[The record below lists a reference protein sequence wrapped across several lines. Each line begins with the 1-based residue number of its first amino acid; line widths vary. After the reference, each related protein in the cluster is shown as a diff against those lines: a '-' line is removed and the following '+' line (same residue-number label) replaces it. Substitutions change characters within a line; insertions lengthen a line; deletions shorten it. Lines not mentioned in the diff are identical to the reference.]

1 MEEKEDIYYVEI
13 PDNKRFK
20 GVYVNNNAILEQ
32 EDLDEE
38 LSSIKKELEP
48 LMFEIKKLNIDT
60 ELKKYLFKR
69 DFETYR
75 LKRDLSELM
84 DEKLELVEKLAV
96 MNSEFEQLKHNLL
109 GAEND
114 DAVIEENIDE
124 D

>member
-13 PDNKRFK
+13 PNNKRFK
-20 GVYVNNNAILEQ
+20 GVYVNEKVRLEN
-32 EDLDEE
+32 EIVDEE
-38 LSSIKKELEP
+38 YSLIKTEVEA

-69 DFETYR
+69 DFEIYR
-75 LKRDLSELM
+75 LKRDLNELR
-84 DEKLELVEKLAV
+84 DVQFELIDKLAV
-96 MNSEFEQLKHNLL
+96 ITSELEQLKHNLL

-114 DAVIEENIDE
+114 YAVIEENIDE

>member
-13 PDNKRFK
+13 PNNKRFK
-20 GVYVNNNAILEQ
+20 GVYVNKKAILEQ
-32 EDLDEE
+32 EVLDEE
-38 LSSIKKELEP
+38 LSSIKTEVEP
-48 LMFEIKKLNIDT
+48 LMLEIKKLNIDT

-96 MNSEFEQLKHNLL
+96 MNSEFEALKHELL

-114 DAVIEENIDE
+114 NVDIDE
-124 D
+124 TIDEN